1 MLTIHKE
8 GYKIIALIGSL
19 LLITNVIMI
28 FLSKFSIP
36 VISLIIF
43 ASILIFIFILRF
55 FRKPSGSFT
64 PDDNTV
70 FSPADGTVVAI
81 EEVYEP
87 EYFKD
92 KRLLVSVFM
101 SVWNVHINW
110 YPVTGKVKYF
120 RYHPGKYL
128 LARHPK
134 SSELNERTTLV
145 VENQKNQ
152 EVMVRQIAGIVARKI
167 IFYPREGQLVQAGDE
182 MGFIKF
188 GSRLDVYLPL
198 SSKVVVK
205 LNEKVKGK
213 LSPLAVW

>member
-1 MLTIHKE
+1 M
-8 GYKIIALIGSL
+8 
-19 LLITNVIMI
+19 LLIINVIMI
-28 FLSKFSIP
+28 FLSNFSLS
-36 VISLIIF
+36 VVSLIIL
-43 ASILIFIFILRF
+43 ASLLLFIFILRF
-55 FRKPSGSFT
+55 FRKPSRIFT

-70 FSPADGTVVAI
+70 FSPADGTIVAI

-87 EYFKD
+87 EYFRD
-92 KRLLVSVFM
+92 RRLLVSVFM

-110 YPVTGKVKYF
+110 YPVAGIVKYF
-120 RYHPGKYL
+120 KYHPGKYL
-128 LARHPK
+128 IARHPK

-145 VENQKNQ
+145 LENEKKQ
-152 EVMVRQIAGIVARKI
+152 ELMVRQIAGIVARKI
-167 IFYPREGQLVQAGDE
+167 IFYPEEGLLVKAGDE

-205 LNEKVKGK
+205 LKEKVKGK

>member
-8 GYKIIALIGSL
+8 GYKIIALTGTL
-19 LLITNVIMI
+19 LLIINLALVVFRIFPFSVIT
-28 FLSKFSIP
+28 
-36 VISLIIF
+36 VILIASLF
-43 ASILIFIFILRF
+43 IFIFILRF
-55 FRKPSGSFT
+55 FRKPSRIFR
-64 PDDNTV
+64 PDNNTV
-70 FSPADGTVVAI
+70 FSPADGTIVAI

-87 EYFKD
+87 EYFRD

-134 SSELNERTTLV
+134 SSELNERTSLV
-145 VENQKNQ
+145 LETGNNH

-167 IFYPREGQLVQAGDE
+167 VFYPEEGQLVQSGDE

-198 SSKVVVK
+198 SSKVVVN
-205 LNEKVKGK
+205 LNDKVKGK

>member
-1 MLTIHKE
+1 MLWEIRQSSVVFR
-8 GYKIIALIGSL
+8 IFSCSVISVILIASL
-19 LLITNVIMI
+19 LI
-28 FLSKFSIP
+28 F
-36 VISLIIF
+36 V
-43 ASILIFIFILRF
+43 FILRF
-55 FRKPSGSFT
+55 FRKPSRIFR
-64 PDDNTV
+64 PDNNTV
-70 FSPADGTVVAI
+70 FSPADGTIVAI

-87 EYFKD
+87 EYFRD

-134 SSELNERTTLV
+134 SSELNERTSLV
-145 VENQKNQ
+145 LETGNNH

-167 IFYPREGQLVQAGDE
+167 VFYPEEGQLAQSGDE

-188 GSRLDVYLPL
+188 GSRVDVYLPL
-198 SSKVVVK
+198 SSKVVVN
-205 LNEKVKGK
+205 LNDKVKGK